1 MHYVVIGAGP
11 AGVIASETLRKSD
24 PDGQISLIAGEPEP
38 PYSRMAIPYLLIG
51 DIDEAGTYLR
61 KSHDHY
67 QQLGIEVQ
75 HQTVKAVR
83 PGDKQLDLASGGQL
97 GYDRLLLATGSR
109 ATLPPV
115 PGIDLPGI
123 HTCWTLEDARQ
134 IATLASPGAKVLLIG
149 AGFIGSIVLE
159 ALSKCGVD
167 LTVVE
172 MGDRMVPR
180 MMNDT
185 AGGMIKAWCE
195 QKGVR
200 VHTSTQVTSIESL
213 VSAPAPTS
221 PASPSSGNAGGGIM
235 GFVRRLTGQAD
246 SPPPAPSAP
255 VAPTAASAGDGT
267 PHLKV
272 HLSNGQSVDCH
283 LVISAAGVTPNLSLL
298 DGSGIS
304 TDRGVLVNGHLQSS
318 DPNVYAAGD
327 CAQAKDFST
336 DETAVHAIQPVAAE
350 QGRIAALNM
359 TGKVTPYEGSFSMNV
374 LDTLG
379 LVSASFGLWMG
390 TDGGDHVELSDPER
404 FRYLNLQFRDD
415 VLVGATSLGM
425 TQHVGVLRGLIQ
437 GETHLGVWKERLQAD
452 PTRVVEAYLSMGLTY
467 R

>member
-11 AGVIASETLRKSD
+11 AGVIASETLRKTD
-24 PDGQISLIAGEPEP
+24 PASQISLIVGEPDP

-61 KSHDHY
+61 KAHDHY

-75 HQTVKAVR
+75 HSTVAAVR
-83 PGDKQLDLASGGQL
+83 PADQQLDLEGGGQL
-97 GYDRLLLATGSR
+97 GYDRLLLAMGSR

-134 IATLASPGAKVLLIG
+134 IAKLASPGAKVLLIG

-180 MMNDT
+180 MMNET

-200 VHTSTQVTSIESL
+200 VHTSTQVTSIDSIEA
-213 VSAPAPTS
+213 APAPAPS
-221 PASPSSGNAGGGIM
+221 PTPESPSSGGSGIM

-246 SPPPAPSAP
+246 PAPPVSSAP
-255 VAPTAASAGDGT
+255 EPQPAVEEGA

-272 HLSNGQSVDCH
+272 NLSNGQSVDCH

-298 DGSGIS
+298 EGSGIS
-304 TDRGVLVNGHLQSS
+304 TDRGVLVNGYLQSS
-318 DPNVYAAGD
+318 DPHVYAAGD

-336 DETAVHAIQPVAAE
+336 DDTAVHAIQPVASE

-359 TGKVTPYEGSFSMNV
+359 AGQVTPYEGSFSMNV

-379 LVSASFGLWMG
+379 LISASFGLWMG
-390 TDGGDHVELSDPER
+390 VDGGDHVELSDPER
-404 FRYLNLQFRDD
+404 FRYLNLQFRED
-415 VLVGATSLGM
+415 VLVGATCLGM

-437 GETHLGVWKERLQAD
+437 GETHLGDWKERLQSD

>member
-11 AGVIASETLRKSD
+11 AGVIASETLRKTD
-24 PDGQISLIAGEPEP
+24 PSGQISLIAGEPEP

-61 KSHDHY
+61 KADDYY

-75 HQTVKAVR
+75 HNTVTAVR
-83 PGDKQLDLASGGQL
+83 AADRQLDLETGGPL
-97 GYDRLLLATGSR
+97 AYDRLLLATGSR

-159 ALSKCGVD
+159 ALAKREVD

-180 MMNDT
+180 MMNET

-195 QKGVR
+195 QKGVQ
-200 VHTSTQVTSIESL
+200 VHTSTQVTSIEAIT
-213 VSAPAPTS
+213 SAPAP
-221 PASPSSGNAGGGIM
+221 ASSSSAESGGGLR
-235 GFVRRLTGQAD
+235 GLFRRLTGQAQPD
-246 SPPPAPSAP
+246 APQP
-255 VAPTAASAGDGT
+255 VAPAEVSTSDGA
-267 PHLKV
+267 PSLKV
-272 HLSNGQSVDCH
+272 HLSNGETVDCH
-283 LVISAAGVTPNLSLL
+283 LVISAAGVTPNLGLIE
-298 DGSGIS
+298 GSGVA
-304 TDRGVLVNGHLQSS
+304 TDRGVLVNEFLQSS
-318 DPNVYAAGD
+318 DPQIYAAGD
-327 CAQAKDFST
+327 CAQSKDFST
-336 DETAVHAIQPVAAE
+336 DTTAVHAIQPVASE

-359 TGKVTPYEGSFSMNV
+359 AGHPTPYEGSLSMNV

-379 LVSASFGLWMG
+379 LISASFGLWMG
-390 TDGGDHVELSDPER
+390 ADGGEQVELSDPER

-437 GETHLGVWKERLQAD
+437 GETHLGGWKERLLSD

>member
-11 AGVIASETLRKSD
+11 AGVIASETLRKTD
-24 PDGQISLIAGEPEP
+24 PAGQISLIAGEPEP

-61 KSHDHY
+61 KSQDHY

-75 HQTVKAVR
+75 HHTVAAVR
-83 PGDKQLDLASGGQL
+83 PADKQLDLEAGGPL

-109 ATLPPV
+109 AALPPV

-134 IATLASPGAKVLLIG
+134 IAKLASPGAKVLLIG

-180 MMNDT
+180 MMNET

-200 VHTSTQVTSIESL
+200 VHTSTQVTSIESIEA
-213 VSAPAPTS
+213 APA
-221 PASPSSGNAGGGIM
+221 PASPSSDSGGGLR
-235 GFVRRLTGQAD
+235 GFVRRLTGQAA
-246 SPPPAPSAP
+246 PAPPEPPVP
-255 VAPTAASAGDGT
+255 VAATEGAPY
-267 PHLKV
+267 LKV
-272 HLSNGQSVDCH
+272 NLSNGQSVDCH
-283 LVISAAGVTPNLSLL
+283 LVISAAGVAPNLGLL

-304 TDRGVLVNGHLQSS
+304 TDRGVLVNGYLQSS

-327 CAQAKDFST
+327 CARAKDFST
-336 DETAVHAIQPVAAE
+336 DDTAVHAIQPVASK

-359 TGKVTPYEGSFSMNV
+359 AGRITPYEGSFSMNV

-390 TDGGDHVELSDPER
+390 ADGGEHVELSDPER

-437 GETHLGVWKERLQAD
+437 GKTHLGVWKERLQAD

>member
-11 AGVIASETLRKSD
+11 AGVIASETLRKTD
-24 PDGQISLIAGEPEP
+24 PNGQISLIAGEPEP

-61 KSHDHY
+61 KADDHY

-75 HQTVKAVR
+75 HHTVTTVR
-83 PGDKQLDLASGGQL
+83 AAERQLDLDTGGSL
-97 GYDRLLLATGSR
+97 AYDRLLLATGSR

-123 HTCWTLEDARQ
+123 HTCWTLEDSRQ
-134 IATLASPGAKVLLIG
+134 IAKLASPGAKVLLIG

-159 ALSKCGVD
+159 ALAKRGVD

-180 MMNDT
+180 MMNGT

-195 QKGVR
+195 QKGVK
-200 VHTSTQVTSIESL
+200 VHTSTQVTSIESIAA
-213 VSAPAPTS
+213 SAPAP
-221 PASPSSGNAGGGIM
+221 ASSRESSEPGGLKGWW
-235 GFVRRLTGQAD
+235 RRLTGQSQSA
-246 SPPPAPSAP
+246 PPPPSP
-255 VAPTAASAGDGT
+255 SSEAAVSDGG
-267 PHLKV
+267 PSLKV
-272 HLSNGQSVDCH
+272 HLSNGNSVDCH
-283 LVISAAGVTPNLSLL
+283 LVISAAGVTPNLGLL
-298 DGSGIS
+298 DGSGVA
-304 TDRGVLVNGHLQSS
+304 TDRGILINEFLQSS
-318 DPNVYAAGD
+318 DPNIYAAGD
-327 CAQAKDFST
+327 CAQSKDFST
-336 DETAVHAIQPVAAE
+336 DTTAVHAIQPVASE

-359 TGKVTPYEGSFSMNV
+359 AGRQTPYEGSFSMNV

-379 LVSASFGLWMG
+379 LISASFGLWMG
-390 TDGGDHVELSDPER
+390 VDGGEQVELSDPAN

-437 GETHLGVWKERLQAD
+437 GETHLGSWKDRLLSD
-452 PTRVVEAYLSMGLTY
+452 PTRLVEAYLSMGLTY

>member
-11 AGVIASETLRKSD
+11 AGVIASETLRKTD
-24 PDGQISLIAGEPEP
+24 PSGQISLISGEPEP

-61 KSHDHY
+61 KAHDHY

-75 HQTVKAVR
+75 HNTVTAVR
-83 PGDKQLDLASGGQL
+83 PADRQLDLETGGPL
-97 GYDRLLLATGSR
+97 AYDRLLLATGSR
-109 ATLPPV
+109 ALLPPV

-123 HTCWTLEDARQ
+123 HPCWTLEDARQ

-159 ALSKCGVD
+159 ALAKRGVD

-180 MMNDT
+180 MMNET

-195 QKGVR
+195 QKGVQ
-200 VHTSTQVTSIESL
+200 VHTGTQVTSIDRIEA
-213 VSAPAPTS
+213 APAPVS
-221 PASPSSGNAGGGIM
+221 SGSSSPSPQGGLM
-235 GFVRRLTGQAD
+235 GLLRRLTGQSQPAA
-246 SPPPAPSAP
+246 PPPPPPEPVSEGAPS
-255 VAPTAASAGDGT
+255 
-267 PHLKV
+267 LKV
-272 HLSNGQSVDCH
+272 HLSNGEAVDCH
-283 LVISAAGVTPNLSLL
+283 LVISAAGVAPDLGLL
-298 DGSGIS
+298 DGSDIS
-304 TDRGVLVNGHLQSS
+304 TDRGILVNEYLQSS
-318 DPNVYAAGD
+318 DSNIYAAGD
-327 CAQAKDFST
+327 CAQGKDFST
-336 DETAVHAIQPVAAE
+336 DETAVHAIQPVASE

-359 TGKVTPYEGSFSMNV
+359 AGKPTPYEGSFSMNV

-379 LVSASFGLWMG
+379 LISASFGLWMG
-390 TDGGDHVELSDPER
+390 ADGGDQVELSDPER

-437 GETHLGVWKERLQAD
+437 GETHLEVWKERLQAD

>member
-1 MHYVVIGAGP
+1 
-11 AGVIASETLRKSD
+11 LRKAD
-24 PDGQISLIAGEPEP
+24 
-38 PYSRMAIPYLLIG
+38 
-51 DIDEAGTYLR
+51 
-61 KSHDHY
+61 DHY
-67 QQLGIEVQ
+67 RQLGIEVQ
-75 HQTVKAVR
+75 HNTVVAVR
-83 PGDKQLDLASGGQL
+83 PADEQLDLETGGPL
-97 GYDRLLLATGSR
+97 AYDRLLLATGSR
-109 ATLPPV
+109 AVLPPV
-115 PGIDLPGI
+115 PGIGLPGV

-134 IATLASPGAKVLLIG
+134 IAKLASPGAKVLLIG

-159 ALSKCGVD
+159 ALSKRGVD

-180 MMNDT
+180 MMNET

-200 VHTSTQVTSIESL
+200 VHTSTQVTSIDRMD
-213 VSAPAPTS
+213 VTPAPVRS
-221 PASPSSGNAGGGIM
+221 GRPSDGGGLR
-235 GFVRRLTGQAD
+235 GFLHRLTGRSQSAAPP
-246 SPPPAPSAP
+246 SPSQTSAAEGAPS
-255 VAPTAASAGDGT
+255 
-267 PHLKV
+267 LKV
-272 HLSNGQSVDCH
+272 RLSNGEAVDCH
-283 LVISAAGVTPNLSLL
+283 LVISAAGVAPNLGLL

-304 TDRGVLVNGHLQSS
+304 TDRGVLVNEYLQSS
-318 DPNVYAAGD
+318 DPSVYAAGD
-327 CAQAKDFST
+327 CAQSQDFST
-336 DETAVHAIQPVAAE
+336 DGTAVHAIQPVASE

-359 TGKVTPYEGSFSMNV
+359 AGRPTPYEGGFSMNV

-379 LVSASFGLWMG
+379 LISASFGLWMG
-390 TDGGDHVELSDPER
+390 ADGGEQAELSDPER

-437 GETHLGVWKERLQAD
+437 GKTHLGVWKKRLQSD

>member
-11 AGVIASETLRKSD
+11 AGVIASETLRKTD
-24 PDGQISLIAGEPEP
+24 PAGQISLIAGEPEP

-61 KSHDHY
+61 KADDHY
-67 QQLGIEVQ
+67 QQLGIEIQ
-75 HQTVKAVR
+75 HSTVTAVR
-83 PGDKQLDLASGGQL
+83 AADKQLDLATGESL
-97 GYDRLLLATGSR
+97 AYDRLLLATGSR

-134 IATLASPGAKVLLIG
+134 IAKLASPGAKVLLIG

-159 ALSKCGVD
+159 ALSKRGVD

-180 MMNDT
+180 MMNET

-195 QKGVR
+195 QQGVR
-200 VHTSTQVTSIESL
+200 VHTSTQVTSVERIEA
-213 VSAPAPTS
+213 APPPVNTPS
-221 PASPSSGNAGGGIM
+221 PPPNPSHEGGLRGL
-235 GFVRRLTGQAD
+235 FRRLTGQSRPVA
-246 SPPPAPSAP
+246 SPSPAPAPAP
-255 VAPTAASAGDGT
+255 VPASEGAAS
-267 PHLKV
+267 LKV
-272 HLSNGQSVDCH
+272 HLSNGETVDCH
-283 LVISAAGVTPNLSLL
+283 LVISAAGVAPNLALL
-298 DGSGIS
+298 DGSGIA
-304 TDRGVLVNGHLQSS
+304 TDRGVLVNDHLQSS
-318 DPNVYAAGD
+318 DPSIYAAGD
-327 CAQAKDFST
+327 CAQSKDFST
-336 DETAVHAIQPVAAE
+336 DDTAVHAIQPVASE

-359 TGKVTPYEGSFSMNV
+359 AGRLTPYEGSFSMNV

-379 LVSASFGLWMG
+379 LISASFGLWMG
-390 TDGGDHVELSDPER
+390 ADGGEQAELSNPER

-437 GETHLGVWKERLQAD
+437 SETHLGVWKERLQAD